1 MHASGVPA
9 HPLTNFYYKRSL
21 FDDSMKKN
29 IRLTRFELE
38 IMDLLWRLGETSVR
52 EIQEAI
58 PEESRPAYTT
68 VQTIVQRLEQ
78 KGAVRRTRKVGNALM
93 FEPLMTRKSVYRR
106 LIDELVDLFGGS
118 AQPVVAHLLES
129 GKLTLEDLK
138 ALEKSTEKS
147 TEKAAQKKG
156 GAK

>member
-1 MHASGVPA
+1 
-9 HPLTNFYYKRSL
+9 
-21 FDDSMKKN
+21 MKKTL
-29 IRLTRFELE
+29 RLTRFELE
-38 IMDLLWRLGETSVR
+38 IMDLLWEMREASVR

-58 PEESRPAYTT
+58 PHDSRPAYTT

-138 ALEKSTEKS
+138 ALEKS
-147 TEKAAQKKG
+147 ARKG
-156 GAK
+156 GTK